1 MVHLS
6 GNVMSIRRSW
16 YHWGVFQHENVK
28 MQRKCRPWSAHSM
41 STLLLISLGPCIW
54 FWNVQFSVHMQL
66 AIVSLKCINSKFKG
80 IIEFRIDRFV
90 APWGHIIEIID
101 IECVLG
107 HESCLHFFRKCP
119 FKTAMLNLTRSRTAE
134 LYYRKFIINRSL
146 NITFT
151 V

>member
-1 MVHLS
+1 MRYL
-6 GNVMSIRRSW
+6 GNFCQNYSRHTFNLNI
-16 YHWGVFQHENVK
+16 
-28 MQRKCRPWSAHSM
+28 
-41 STLLLISLGPCIW
+41 
-54 FWNVQFSVHMQL
+54 
-66 AIVSLKCINSKFKG
+66 KG
-80 IIEFRIDRFV
+80 IKFFLTLYSYWSKLDRTATKTENIFCTV
-90 APWGHIIEIID
+90 TIEIID